1 MPPENTCRRSPETT
15 SPTPAS
21 VSMTPSR
28 CGRVDCCVLR
38 PCSSASG
45 SEEDPDLGKPSGPS
59 KTRGRRSPAQGTPEE
74 RQRSSCRNLPVISD
88 PALRPRVHR
97 ELPTAPKSMRMCVCA
112 PVWMCLGCVHMHPRI
127 LSMRSCVHSQ
137 GGERVTP
144 CVTSR
149 GVCILG
155 KGRAWGV
162 CVLPSP
168 LG

>member
-1 MPPENTCRRSPETT
+1 
-15 SPTPAS
+15 
-21 VSMTPSR
+21 
-28 CGRVDCCVLR
+28 
-38 PCSSASG
+38 
-45 SEEDPDLGKPSGPS
+45 
-59 KTRGRRSPAQGTPEE
+59 
-74 RQRSSCRNLPVISD
+74 
-88 PALRPRVHR
+88 
-97 ELPTAPKSMRMCVCA
+97 
-112 PVWMCLGCVHMHPRI
+112 
-127 LSMRSCVHSQ
+127 MRSCVHSQ